1 MELIFLIVIILFIT
15 IFVMVKPTHKKSG
28 GKFKEMTKNKFSHQI
43 SGAINFQHPIIEI
56 VGPELEYSVS
66 KVLNAI
72 LIMETTNTEYT
83 YAIMVIVNDI
93 QVGYLS
99 DEDAEKFLKILKD
112 KDLYEDTG
120 IEVKALIYGDW
131 GNADQV
137 GNFKINLNLPENFED
152 SEVK

>member
-1 MELIFLIVIILFIT
+1 
-15 IFVMVKPTHKKSG
+15 MVKPTHNKSG

-43 SGAINFQHPIIEI
+43 YGAIDFQQPIIEI
-56 VGPELEYSVS
+56 VGPELGDSVS
-66 KVLNAI
+66 KVVNAH
-72 LIMETTNTEYT
+72 LVMDTQNTEYV

-99 DEDAEKFLKILKD
+99 DDDAEKFLKILKD

-131 GNADQV
+131 GSADQT

-152 SEVK
+152 SEIK

>member
-1 MELIFLIVIILFIT
+1 MD
-15 IFVMVKPTHKKSG
+15 
-28 GKFKEMTKNKFSHQI
+28 
-43 SGAINFQHPIIEI
+43 
-56 VGPELEYSVS
+56 
-66 KVLNAI
+66 
-72 LIMETTNTEYT
+72 TTNTEYT

-152 SEVK
+152 SEIK

>member
-1 MELIFLIVIILFIT
+1 MDLILLVIIVLIT
-15 IFVMVKPTHKKSG
+15 FFVMVKPTQHKSG
-28 GKFKEMTKNKFSHQI
+28 GKFREMTKNKFGHKI
-43 SGAINFQHPIIEI
+43 SSAIEFQQPIIEI
-56 VGPELEYSVS
+56 VGPELEDSVS
-66 KVLNAI
+66 KVVNAL
-72 LIMETTNTEYT
+72 LIMDTTNTEYT
-83 YAIMVIVNDI
+83 YAIMVIVSDI

-152 SEVK
+152 SEIR